1 MKQFKYV
8 ARRKD
13 GSLIDGW
20 LQAENEAQAKRQLVQ
35 QQRQVVMLT
44 EQRTKTA
51 RNLNRET
58 LITTLRELATLRE
71 SGMPLDQ
78 CMLSLLESVS
88 DKQMETVLKRLHND
102 IESGS
107 SLSEA
112 IGAQPDAFPFY
123 VSSMLRLGEASG
135 QLGEALFSVSERIER
150 EEKLISEVKSA
161 LTYPAFLLIVCV
173 ATVFFM
179 FLYVIPNFENMVQG
193 SSGDAGA
200 LGRLLAMS
208 KFLNDNLTII
218 SALLIAM
225 IGGIYYSAKY
235 GNLKDRVM
243 HTLSIIPLFRSLI
256 DSWNIVQFSSSMQK
270 LLQSGVELVESVEI
284 TLNSISDAQLRK
296 RLNHVVVKVREGK
309 GLADSLAEYHVF
321 PPMVIR
327 LIHTGEA
334 GASLVPCF
342 REIHN
347 LYERRLSKGLKQ
359 ILTILEPLVIVIM
372 GGIVGSIMIVLI
384 SGIISV
390 NNISL

>member
-20 LQAENEAQAKRQLVQ
+20 LQAESEQQAKRQLQHQ
-35 QQRQVVMLT
+35 QKQVVMLT
-44 EQRTKTA
+44 EQRSSGAKQ
-51 RNLNRET
+51 LSREV

-78 CMLSLLESVS
+78 CINSLLENST
-88 DKQMETVLKRLHND
+88 DRQMALVLKRLHSD

-112 IGAQPDAFPFY
+112 IAAQPDSFPYY

-135 QLGEALFSVSERIER
+135 QLGEALFSISERIER
-150 EEKLISEVKSA
+150 EEKLVSEVKSA

-173 ATVFFM
+173 ATIFFM
-179 FLYVIPNFENMVQG
+179 FLYVIPNFETMVQEG
-193 SSGDAGA
+193 IDAGA
-200 LGRLLAMS
+200 LGNLLAIS
-208 KFLNDNLTII
+208 AFLNENL
-218 SALLIAM
+218 LLILV
-225 IGGIYYSAKY
+225 IIICILGSLYYGIRY
-235 GNLKDRVM
+235 GTLKDRF
-243 HTLSIIPLFRSLI
+243 LSMLYLIPMFRMLM

-284 TLNSISDAQLRK
+284 TLNSISDVRLRK
-296 RLNHVVVKVREGK
+296 KLNRVVVKVREGK
-309 GLADSLAEYHVF
+309 GLAESLEEHQAF
-321 PPMVIR
+321 PPMVLR
-327 LIHTGEA
+327 LISTGEA
-334 GASLVPCF
+334 GASLIPCF
-342 REIHN
+342 REINN

>member
-13 GSLIDGW
+13 GSLLDGW
-20 LQAENEAQAKRQLVQ
+20 LQAENEQQAKRQLQHQ
-35 QQRQVVMLT
+35 QKQVVMLT
-44 EQRTKTA
+44 EQRSSRAKQ
-51 RNLNRET
+51 LSREI

-71 SGMPLDQ
+71 SGMPLDL
-78 CMLSLLESVS
+78 CINSLLENSI
-88 DKQMETVLKRLHND
+88 DKHMVQVLKRLHSD

-112 IGAQPDAFPFY
+112 IAAQPDYFPYY

-135 QLGEALFSVSERIER
+135 QLGDALFSISERIER
-150 EEKLISEVKSA
+150 EEKLVGEVKSA

-173 ATVFFM
+173 ATIFFM

-193 SSGDAGA
+193 TGDAGA
-200 LGRLLAMS
+200 LGTLLDISA
-208 KFLNDNLTII
+208 FLNNNLTVILIFI
-218 SALLIAM
+218 SAI
-225 IGGIYYSAKY
+225 IGGLYYSAQY
-235 GNLKDRVM
+235 GNLKEYTMQV
-243 HTLSIIPLFRSLI
+243 LCLIPMFRRLI

-284 TLNSISDAQLRK
+284 TLNSISDLSLRK
-296 RLNHVVVKVREGK
+296 RLNHVVIKVREGK

>member
-20 LQAENEAQAKRQLVQ
+20 LQAESEQQAKRQLQQ

-44 EQRTKTA
+44 EQRSSGAK
-51 RNLNRET
+51 NLGRET

-78 CMLSLLESVS
+78 CMLSLLENVE
-88 DKQMETVLKRLHND
+88 DKQMELVLKRLYSD

-112 IGAQPDAFPFY
+112 ISAQPDAFPFY

-135 QLGEALFSVSERIER
+135 QLGEALFSISERIER

-161 LTYPAFLLIVCV
+161 LTYPAFLLVVCV

-193 SSGDAGA
+193 GGDAGA
-200 LGRLLAMS
+200 LGTLLDISA
-208 KFLNDNLTII
+208 FLNDNLTII
-218 SALLIAM
+218 LILMSAL
-225 IGGIYYSAKY
+225 IGGVYYSAKY
-235 GNLKDRVM
+235 GNLKDYAM
-243 HTLSIIPLFRSLI
+243 QTLCIIPMFRNLI

-284 TLNSISDAQLRK
+284 TLNSISDTQLRK

>member
-20 LQAENEAQAKRQLVQ
+20 LQAENDQQAKRQLQ
-35 QQRQVVMLT
+35 QQHKQVVMLT
-44 EQRTKTA
+44 EQRSSGAKQ
-51 RNLNRET
+51 LSREV

-78 CMLSLLESVS
+78 CINSLLENSA
-88 DKQMETVLKRLHND
+88 DKQMSLVLKRLHSD

-112 IGAQPDAFPFY
+112 IAAQPDSFPYY

-135 QLGEALFSVSERIER
+135 QLGEALFSISERIER
-150 EEKLISEVKSA
+150 EEKLVSEVKSA
-161 LTYPAFLLIVCV
+161 LTYPAFLLVVCV
-173 ATVFFM
+173 ATIFFM
-179 FLYVIPNFENMVQG
+179 FLYVIPNFETMVQEG
-193 SSGDAGA
+193 VEAGA
-200 LGRLLAMS
+200 LGNLLAIS
-208 KFLNDNLTII
+208 AFLNENL
-218 SALLIAM
+218 LLILV
-225 IGGIYYSAKY
+225 IIICILGSIYYGICY
-235 GNLKDRVM
+235 GTLKDRLLS
-243 HTLSIIPLFRSLI
+243 TLYLIPMFRMLM

-284 TLNSISDAQLRK
+284 TLNSISDARLRK
-296 RLNHVVVKVREGK
+296 KLSHVVVKVREGK
-309 GLADSLAEYHVF
+309 GLAESLDEYQTF
-321 PPMVIR
+321 PPMVLR
-327 LIHTGEA
+327 LISTGEA

-342 REIHN
+342 REINN

>member
-20 LQAENEAQAKRQLVQ
+20 LQAENDQQAKRQLQ
-35 QQRQVVMLT
+35 QQHKQVVMLA
-44 EQRTKTA
+44 EQRSSGVKQ
-51 RNLNRET
+51 LSREV

-78 CMLSLLESVS
+78 CINSLLENSA
-88 DKQMETVLKRLHND
+88 DKQMVLVLKRLHSD

-112 IGAQPDAFPFY
+112 IAAQPDSFPYY

-135 QLGEALFSVSERIER
+135 QLGNALFSISERIER
-150 EEKLISEVKSA
+150 EEKLVSEVKSA
-161 LTYPAFLLIVCV
+161 LTYPAFLLVVCV
-173 ATVFFM
+173 ATIFFM
-179 FLYVIPNFENMVQG
+179 FLYVIPNFETMVQEG
-193 SSGDAGA
+193 VDAGA
-200 LGRLLAMS
+200 LGNLLAISAFLNENLLLILIIIICILGSIYYGIRYGTLKERLLNT
-208 KFLNDNLTII
+208 LY
-218 SALLIAM
+218 LIPM
-225 IGGIYYSAKY
+225 
-235 GNLKDRVM
+235 
-243 HTLSIIPLFRSLI
+243 FRMLM

-284 TLNSISDAQLRK
+284 TLNSISDVRLRK
-296 RLNHVVVKVREGK
+296 KLRHVVVKVREGK
-309 GLADSLAEYHVF
+309 GLAESLDDYQAF
-321 PPMVIR
+321 PPMVLR
-327 LIHTGEA
+327 LISTGEA

-342 REIHN
+342 REINN

>member
-20 LQAENEAQAKRQLVQ
+20 LQAENDQQAKRQLQ
-35 QQRQVVMLT
+35 QQHKQVVMLT
-44 EQRTKTA
+44 EQRTRGAK
-51 RNLNRET
+51 NLGRET

-78 CMLSLLESVS
+78 CMLSLLENVE
-88 DKQMETVLKRLHND
+88 DKQMELILKRLYSD

-112 IGAQPDAFPFY
+112 INAQPDAFPFY

-135 QLGEALFSVSERIER
+135 QLGEALFSISERIER

-161 LTYPAFLLIVCV
+161 LTYPAFLLVVCV

-193 SSGDAGA
+193 GGDAGA
-200 LGRLLAMS
+200 LGTLL
-208 KFLNDNLTII
+208 DI
-218 SALLIAM
+218 SALLNDNITIILILMAVF
-225 IGGIYYSAKY
+225 IGWVYYSVKY
-235 GNLKDRVM
+235 GNLKDYAM
-243 HTLSIIPLFRSLI
+243 QTLCIIPMFRNLI

-284 TLNSISDAQLRK
+284 TLNSISDTKLRK

-321 PPMVIR
+321 PPMVVR

>member
-13 GSLIDGW
+13 GSLLDGW
-20 LQAENEAQAKRQLVQ
+20 LQAENEQQAKRQLQHQ
-35 QQRQVVMLT
+35 QKQVVMLT
-44 EQRTKTA
+44 EQRSSRAKQ
-51 RNLNRET
+51 LSREI

-71 SGMPLDQ
+71 SGMPLDL
-78 CMLSLLESVS
+78 CINSLLENSI
-88 DKQMETVLKRLHND
+88 DKHMVQVLKRLHSD

-112 IGAQPDAFPFY
+112 IAAQPDYFPYY

-135 QLGEALFSVSERIER
+135 QLGDALFSISERIER
-150 EEKLISEVKSA
+150 EEKLVGEVKSA

-173 ATVFFM
+173 ATIFFM

-193 SSGDAGA
+193 TGDAGA
-200 LGRLLAMS
+200 LGTLLDISA
-208 KFLNDNLTII
+208 FLNNNLTVILIFI
-218 SALLIAM
+218 SAI
-225 IGGIYYSAKY
+225 IGGLYYSAKY
-235 GNLKDRVM
+235 GNLKEYTMQV
-243 HTLSIIPLFRSLI
+243 LCLIPMFRRLI

-284 TLNSISDAQLRK
+284 TLNSISDLSLRK
-296 RLNHVVVKVREGK
+296 RLNHVVIKVREGK

>member
-13 GSLIDGW
+13 GSLLDGW
-20 LQAENEAQAKRQLVQ
+20 LQAENEQQAKRQLQHQ
-35 QQRQVVMLT
+35 QKQVVMLT
-44 EQRTKTA
+44 EQRSSRAKQ
-51 RNLNRET
+51 LSREI

-71 SGMPLDQ
+71 SGMPLDL
-78 CMLSLLESVS
+78 CINSLLENSI
-88 DKQMETVLKRLHND
+88 DKYMVQVLKRLHSD

-112 IGAQPDAFPFY
+112 IAAQPDYFPYY

-135 QLGEALFSVSERIER
+135 QLGDALFSISERIER
-150 EEKLISEVKSA
+150 EEKLVGEVKSA

-173 ATVFFM
+173 ATIFFM

-193 SSGDAGA
+193 TGDAGA
-200 LGRLLAMS
+200 LGTLLDISA
-208 KFLNDNLTII
+208 FLNNNLTVILIFI
-218 SALLIAM
+218 SAI
-225 IGGIYYSAKY
+225 IGGLYYSAKY
-235 GNLKDRVM
+235 GNLKEYTMQV
-243 HTLSIIPLFRSLI
+243 LCLIPMFRRLI

-284 TLNSISDAQLRK
+284 TLNSISDLSLRK
-296 RLNHVVVKVREGK
+296 RLNHVVIKVREGK

>member
-1 MKQFKYV
+1 
-8 ARRKD
+8 
-13 GSLIDGW
+13 
-20 LQAENEAQAKRQLVQ
+20 
-35 QQRQVVMLT
+35 
-44 EQRTKTA
+44 
-51 RNLNRET
+51 
-58 LITTLRELATLRE
+58 
-71 SGMPLDQ
+71 MPLDQ

-208 KFLNDNLTII
+208 KFLNDNL
-218 SALLIAM
+218 
-225 IGGIYYSAKY
+225 
-235 GNLKDRVM
+235 
-243 HTLSIIPLFRSLI
+243 SLI
-256 DSWNIVQFSSSMQK
+256 HI
-270 LLQSGVELVESVEI
+270 
-284 TLNSISDAQLRK
+284 
-296 RLNHVVVKVREGK
+296 
-309 GLADSLAEYHVF
+309 
-321 PPMVIR
+321 
-327 LIHTGEA
+327 
-334 GASLVPCF
+334 
-342 REIHN
+342 
-347 LYERRLSKGLKQ
+347 
-359 ILTILEPLVIVIM
+359 
-372 GGIVGSIMIVLI
+372 
-384 SGIISV
+384 
-390 NNISL
+390 

>member
-8 ARRKD
+8 ARLKD
-13 GSLIDGW
+13 GSLVDGW
-20 LQAENEAQAKRQLVQ
+20 LQAESHGQAKRLLIQ
-35 QQRQVVMLT
+35 QKKQVVMLT
-44 EQRTKTA
+44 EQRSKSA
-51 RNLNRET
+51 KQIDRET

-71 SGMPLDQ
+71 SGMPLDR
-78 CMLSLLESVS
+78 CMLSLLENANN
-88 DKQMETVLKRLHND
+88 KQMELVVKRLYSD
-102 IESGS
+102 IEAGA

-135 QLGEALFSVSERIER
+135 QLGEALFSIAERIER
-150 EEKLISEVKSA
+150 EEKLISEVKTA
-161 LTYPAFLLIVCV
+161 LTYPAFLLVVCF

-193 SSGDAGA
+193 SKDAGA
-200 LGRLLAMS
+200 LGTLLS
-208 KFLNDNLTII
+208 ISTFLNNNLLVI
-218 SALLIAM
+218 SVVIVAVV
-225 IGGIYYSAKY
+225 GCVFYSAKY
-235 GNLKDRVM
+235 GNLKHQAM
-243 HTLSIIPLFRSLI
+243 HVLSAVPMFRNLF
-256 DSWNIVQFSSSMQK
+256 DAWNIVQFSSSMQK

-284 TLNSISDAQLRK
+284 TLNSISDESLRK
-296 RLNHVVVKVREGK
+296 RLNNVVLKVREGR
-309 GLADSLAEYHVF
+309 GLADSLAEYNVF
-321 PPMVIR
+321 PTMVIR

-342 REIHN
+342 REINN